1 MNERMCPQVKESV
14 SMRPG
19 LIFLLSIH
27 RNRFK
32 YDHSASVRSVV
43 SPLTDI

>member
-27 RNRFK
+27 RNHFK